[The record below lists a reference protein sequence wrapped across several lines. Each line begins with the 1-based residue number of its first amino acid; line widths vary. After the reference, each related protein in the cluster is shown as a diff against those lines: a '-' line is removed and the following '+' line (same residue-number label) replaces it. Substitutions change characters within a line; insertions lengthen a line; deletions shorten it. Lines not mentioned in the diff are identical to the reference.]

1 MRFSVRL
8 LAFVLCAGA
17 AAWTPGCSGTPV
29 DVGSVVKV
37 GNVVTG
43 WYDAGIVNGEN
54 KLVPSVS
61 FTLTNAGA
69 AKINALQVLSVF
81 RFIGETE
88 ELGSSYVVLRGD
100 EALGPSATS
109 KAISIHATWGFTSP
123 LPRAQLL
130 VDHRFQ
136 DARVEIFAKHGSN
149 AYVKLSE
156 VNIKRQLI
164 TH

>member
-1 MRFSVRL
+1 MRVSSRL
-8 LAFVLCAGA
+8 FALLFCVGVAVS
-17 AAWTPGCSGTPV
+17 TPGCTGSSV

-43 WYDAGIVNGEN
+43 WYDAGVVNGEN

-69 AKINALQVLSVF
+69 EKINALQVLSVF
-81 RFIGETE
+81 RFVGETE
-88 ELGSSYVVLRGD
+88 ELGSSYIVLRGD

-109 KAISIHATWGFTSP
+109 KPISIHATWGFTSP
-123 LPRAQLL
+123 LTRAQML

-136 DARVEIFAKHGSN
+136 DARVEVFAKHGSKD
-149 AYVKLSE
+149 YVKLTE
-156 VNIKRQLI
+156 ATIKRQLL

>member
-8 LAFVLCAGA
+8 VTFVLCVSA
-17 AAWTPGCSGTPV
+17 AAWTPGCTGPAV
-29 DVGSVVKV
+29 DVASTVKV

-43 WYDAGIVNGEN
+43 WYDAGVVNGEN

-61 FTLTNAGA
+61 FTLTNSGA
-69 AKINALQVLSVF
+69 TRINALQVLSVF
-81 RFIGETE
+81 RFVGETE

-109 KAISIHATWGFTSP
+109 KPISIHATWGFTSP
-123 LPRAQLL
+123 LTRAQLL
-130 VDHRFQ
+130 ADHRFQ
-136 DARVEIFAKHGSN
+136 DAHVEIFAKHGAN
-149 AYVKLSE
+149 EYVKLSDMT
-156 VNIKRQLI
+156 IKRQLI